1 MDIYMGLLPVLL
13 TGMAALMAGILIS
26 REKMQ
31 SLKSAFVESLA
42 WGFGFFIFFSIEV
55 MAFASL

>member
-1 MDIYMGLLPVLL
+1 MDIYTSLLPVLL